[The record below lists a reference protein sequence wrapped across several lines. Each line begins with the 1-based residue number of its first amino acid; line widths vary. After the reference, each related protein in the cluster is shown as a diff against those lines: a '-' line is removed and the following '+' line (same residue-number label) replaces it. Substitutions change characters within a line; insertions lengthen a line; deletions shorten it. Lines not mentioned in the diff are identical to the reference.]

1 MNRSSYE
8 KLTDNNINY
17 SSILTINKKDDLL
30 VKKDLE
36 NYNGI
41 YNIKLKNESK
51 ITYLDMLSLVNTLFI
66 ILIIYASI
74 INSIIIYNLAVTR
87 VNNRKDEIANLKL
100 LGVSDGYI
108 TNNLFKINKRNMIIC
123 LLFILSLSTLF
134 SFFILN
140 SFENSI
146 FNYKLTIIS
155 PKYLC
160 ILPIFIIFVLA
171 YKLMIYL
178 NVKKV
183 HIVRDLKNY

>member
-1 MNRSSYE
+1 
-8 KLTDNNINY
+8 
-17 SSILTINKKDDLL
+17 
-30 VKKDLE
+30 
-36 NYNGI
+36 
-41 YNIKLKNESK
+41 
-51 ITYLDMLSLVNTLFI
+51 MLSLVNTLFI